1 MYISRIGLTNFRS
14 YSEAEFEFTPGVN
27 ILIGTNGS
35 GKTTVLE
42 AVHVLSISRSFRT
55 HNDRNLIQKE
65 ADHFFVEGTQTHD
78 NQNKSFKIG
87 YSRNGQKR
95 VFIDGRQLGGLRE
108 LLGQLP
114 LVVLSPE
121 DIVLIQG
128 GYIERRSY
136 IDRILSVTNGRYLS
150 ELFEYRH
157 ILKQRNA
164 AIKTSDGN
172 QSLVQIW
179 NETFAER
186 MINIWRMRDDFINE
200 FVDYFRDVWEEHGLS
215 MTASIHY
222 ENGQLGTKEKIMMRL
237 SDCWNDDL
245 RMQRSNVGPHRDKII
260 FRLRGKDARYFGSM
274 GEQKLLLASLKL
286 AEARYL
292 HEKIGTSPILLLD
305 DLFATLDSSRAKQLL
320 IELTATYQAFVT
332 TTAMSVFDKA
342 FLKSSNI
349 KIHKLTKAA

>member
-1 MYISRIGLTNFRS
+1 M
-14 YSEAEFEFTPGVN
+14 
-27 ILIGTNGS
+27 IGTNGS

-55 HNDRNLIQKE
+55 HNDRHLIRKE
-65 ADHFFVEGTQTHD
+65 ADHFLVEGTQAYD
-78 NQNKSFKIG
+78 DQYKIFKVG
-87 YSRNGQKR
+87 YSRNGEKR
-95 VFIDGRQLGGLRE
+95 VFIDGRQLEGLKE

-121 DIVLIQG
+121 DLILIQG
-128 GYIERRSY
+128 GHIERRSY
-136 IDRILSVTNGRYLS
+136 IDRVLSVTNGRYLT
-150 ELFEYRH
+150 ELFKYRH

-164 AIKTSDGN
+164 AIKASGGI

-179 NETFAER
+179 DEPIAER
-186 MINIWRMRDDFINE
+186 MINIWRMRNDFIEE
-200 FVDYFRDVWEEHGLS
+200 FVECFLNVWEEHGLS
-215 MTASIHY
+215 MAASINY
-222 ENGQLGTKEKIMMRL
+222 DNGQLGTKEKIMVKL
-237 SDCWNDDL
+237 SDCWNEDL
-245 RMQRSNVGPHRDKII
+245 RLLRSNVGPHRDKIT
-260 FRLRGKDARYFGSM
+260 FNLRGKDARYFGSM

-320 IELTATYQAFVT
+320 IELTSTYQAFVT

-342 FLKSSNI
+342 FLKNSSI
-349 KIHKLTKAA
+349 KIHKLSKAA